1 MMGRI
6 VVLAGELDLVFIAG
20 LINKLDGE
28 FVVAPYIRSPSGL
41 ESTID
46 ERVVGKLEEKG
57 LF

>member
-28 FVVAPYIRSPSGL
+28 FVVAPNIRSPSGL

>member
-1 MMGRI
+1 MGRI

-28 FVVAPYIRSPSGL
+28 FVVAPNIRSPSGL